1 MFQRRDSSQQ
11 QAEFVCIENL
21 VPSDHLLRQVAKQIK
36 FSFIYEK
43 TKDLYSDIGR
53 PCLDVVVLFKM
64 MLIGYLYGIRSE
76 RRLEQ
81 EIRMNIGYRWFL
93 GLGLADPVPDHSTI
107 SQNRRRR
114 FKGSNLFQEI
124 FDEIVGQATGQGLVG
139 GEHLFT
145 DSTHLK
151 ASANRNRREVV
162 EVSQSPRDYLE
173 ALEAAVNEEREAHG
187 QKPLKENKPKEPEK
201 HQVKKSLTDPES
213 GYMCRERKGEG
224 FYYLNHVTTDG
235 RYNIITDVHVTPG
248 NVHDSVPYLERL
260 DTQIEKFGFVVSGVS
275 LDAGYNT
282 AAICKG
288 LDERGIFGVIPHVRT
303 RRKDLK
309 IQKRHFR
316 YDKKEDVYIC
326 PAGNKLRYRTTN
338 RAGSSEYLSD
348 PNVCGQCPRLSECTA
363 SQNKGRVITRHV
375 WQRYRE
381 QIRQNILT
389 PLGKYLRQKR
399 RETVERSFADAK
411 ELHGLR
417 YARYRG
423 LKNVT
428 EQCLMTAIA
437 MNIKKMARHL
447 CYLIVSWLKKRH
459 LTADYRHNYRF
470 SAISA

>member
-1 MFQRRDSSQQ
+1 MFQKRDSSQGQ
-11 QAEFVCIENL
+11 MEFVCIENL
-21 VPSDHLLRQVAKQIK
+21 VPSDHLLRQVEKHIK
-36 FSFIYEK
+36 FSFIYDK
-43 TKDLYSDIGR
+43 TRDLYSDIGR

-64 MLIGYLYGIRSE
+64 MLIGYLFGIRSE

-81 EIRMNIGYRWFL
+81 EIKVNVAYRWFL
-93 GLGLADPVPDHSTI
+93 GLGLSDKVPDHSTI

-114 FKGSNLFQEI
+114 FKGSNIFQEI
-124 FDEIVGQATGQGLVG
+124 FDEIVRQALSSGLVG
-139 GEHLFT
+139 GDHLFT

-162 EVSQSPRDYLE
+162 EVEQSPRDYLDD
-173 ALEAAVNEEREAHG
+173 LEKAVNEERENHDK
-187 QKPLKENKPKEPEK
+187 KPLKKKESDTPQTRK
-201 HQVKKSLTDPES
+201 IKKSPTDPES
-213 GYMCRERKGEG
+213 GYMCRDRKGEG

-235 RYNIITDVHVTPG
+235 RFNIVTDVYVTPG
-248 NVHDSVPYLERL
+248 NVHDSVPYLKRL
-260 DTQIEKFGFVVSGVS
+260 DHQIKTFGFDVLGVS

-282 AAICKG
+282 APICKG
-288 LDERGIFGVIPHVRT
+288 LNDREIFGVIPHVRC
-303 RRKDLK
+303 RRKGLQY
-309 IQKRHFR
+309 QKRHFN
-316 YDKKEDVYIC
+316 YDHKKDVYLC
-326 PAGNKLRYRTTN
+326 PQGHELVYRTTN
-338 RAGSSEYLSD
+338 RTGSNEYVSN
-348 PNVCGQCPRLSECTA
+348 PKICRNCSMLSECTE
-363 SQNKGRVITRHV
+363 SRNHIRVITRHV

-381 QIRQNILT
+381 HIRENILT

-447 CYLIVSWLKKRH
+447 CSFVISWLKRYLK
-459 LTADYRHNYRF
+459 TVFYQYKIQF
-470 SAISA
+470 SAI

>member
-21 VPSDHLLRQVAKQIK
+21 VPVDHLLRQVEKHIK
-36 FSFIYEK
+36 FSFIYDK
-43 TKDLYSDIGR
+43 TKELYSDIGR

-93 GLGLADPVPDHSTI
+93 GLGLSDPVPDHSTI

-114 FKGSNLFQEI
+114 FKESNLFQEI
-124 FDEIVGQATGQGLVG
+124 FDEILRQAIEAGLVG
-139 GEHLFT
+139 GDQLFT

-162 EVSQSPRDYLE
+162 EVEQSPRDYLDD
-173 ALEAAVNEEREAHG
+173 LERAVNEERQDHDK
-187 QKPLKENKPKEPEK
+187 KPLKKNESGKSQKREIR
-201 HQVKKSLTDPES
+201 KSLTDPES

-235 RYNIITDVHVTPG
+235 RHNIITDVHVTPG
-248 NVHDSVPYLERL
+248 NVHDSVPYLKRL
-260 DTQIEKFGFVVSGVS
+260 DHQVEKFGFVVSGVS

-282 AAICKG
+282 AAICRG
-288 LDERGIFGVIPHVRT
+288 LSERGLFGVIPHVRT
-303 RRKDLK
+303 RRKGLK
-309 IQKRHFR
+309 IQKRHFK
-316 YDKKEDVYIC
+316 YDKEEDVYIC
-326 PAGNKLRYRTTN
+326 PAGQKLRYRTTN
-338 RAGSSEYLSD
+338 RAGSNEYVSD
-348 PNVCGQCPRLSECTA
+348 PNICCQCPRLSECTE
-363 SQNKGRVITRHV
+363 SQNKVRVITRHV

-381 QIRQNILT
+381 QIRENILT
-389 PLGKYLRQKR
+389 PFGKYLRQRR

-423 LKNVT
+423 LTNVT

-447 CYLIVSWLKKRH
+447 CYLIIYWLKKRL
-459 LTADYRHNYRF
+459 LTADFRQNYRF
-470 SAISA
+470 SAT

>member
-1 MFQRRDSSQQ
+1 MFQKHESSQSQ
-11 QAEFVCIENL
+11 MEFICIEDL
-21 VPSDHLLRQVAKQIK
+21 VPSDHLLRKVERHIK

-43 TKDLYSDIGR
+43 TRDLYSDIGR

-64 MLIGYLYGIRSE
+64 MLIGYLFGIRSE

-93 GLGLADPVPDHSTI
+93 GLGLTDPVPDHSTI

-114 FKGSNLFQEI
+114 FKGSNIFQEI
-124 FDEIVGQATGQGLVG
+124 FDEIVRQAMASGLVG
-139 GEHLFT
+139 GDQLFT

-162 EVSQSPRDYLE
+162 EVEQLPRDYLDD
-173 ALEAAVNEEREAHG
+173 LEKAVNEEREHHDK
-187 QKPLKENKPKEPEK
+187 KPLKRNKSGKSQKREI
-201 HQVKKSLTDPES
+201 KKSLTDPES
-213 GYMCRERKGEG
+213 GYMCRDHKGEG

-235 RYNIITDVHVTPG
+235 RFNIVTDVHVTPG
-248 NVHDSVPYLERL
+248 NVHDSVPYLKRL
-260 DTQIEKFGFVVSGVS
+260 DHQIEKFGFDVEGVS

-282 AAICKG
+282 ASICKG
-288 LDERGIFGVIPHVRT
+288 LNDREIFGVIPHVRT
-303 RRKDLK
+303 RRKGLK
-309 IQKRHFR
+309 IQKRHFK
-316 YDKKEDVYIC
+316 YDKEEDVYIC
-326 PAGNKLRYRTTN
+326 PEGHKLRYRTTN
-338 RAGSSEYLSD
+338 RAGSNEYVSD
-348 PNVCGQCPRLSECTA
+348 PQICRKCRMLSECTE
-363 SQNKGRVITRHV
+363 SRNQTRVITRHV
-375 WQRYRE
+375 WQKYRE
-381 QIRQNILT
+381 QIRENILT

-447 CYLIVSWLKKRH
+447 CYFVINRLKKH
-459 LTADYRHNYRF
+459 FQFANNHAKTRF
-470 SAISA
+470 SVI

>member
-1 MFQRRDSSQQ
+1 MFQKRDSSQSQ
-11 QAEFVCIENL
+11 MEFVCIENL
-21 VPSDHLLRQVAKQIK
+21 VPPDHLLRKVEKHIK

-43 TKDLYSDIGR
+43 TRDLYSDIGR

-93 GLGLADPVPDHSTI
+93 GLGLSDPVPDHSTI

-114 FKGSNLFQEI
+114 FKDSNIFQEI
-124 FDEIVGQATGQGLVG
+124 FDEIIRQAIDSGFVVGDQ
-139 GEHLFT
+139 LFT

-162 EVSQSPRDYLE
+162 EVDQSPRDYLDD
-173 ALEAAVNEEREAHG
+173 LEEAVNEERDDHDK
-187 QKPLKENKPKEPEK
+187 KPLKKNESEKPQKREI
-201 HQVKKSLTDPES
+201 KKSLTDPES
-213 GYMCRERKGEG
+213 GYMCRDRKGEG

-235 RYNIITDVHVTPG
+235 RFNIVTDVYVTPG
-248 NVHDSVPYLERL
+248 NVHDSVPYLKRL
-260 DTQIEKFGFVVSGVS
+260 DHQIETFGFAVEGAS

-282 AAICKG
+282 APICKG
-288 LDERGIFGVIPHVRT
+288 LDDRGIFGVIPHVRC
-303 RRKDLK
+303 RRKGLK
-309 IQKRHFR
+309 IQKRHFK
-316 YDKKEDVYIC
+316 YDDEEDVYIC
-326 PAGNKLRYRTTN
+326 PEGHKLRYRTTN
-338 RAGSSEYLSD
+338 RTGSNEYVSD
-348 PNVCGQCPRLSECTA
+348 SQVCSQCPMLSECTE
-363 SQNKGRVITRHV
+363 SQNKVRVITRHV

-381 QIRQNILT
+381 QIRENILT

-447 CYLIVSWLKKRH
+447 YCLVIYRLKKRFQF
-459 LTADYRHNYRF
+459 ADYHPKTRF
-470 SAISA
+470 SPI

>member
-1 MFQRRDSSQQ
+1 MFQKRDTSQNQ
-11 QAEFVCIENL
+11 MEFVCIEDL
-21 VPSDHLLRQVAKQIK
+21 VPSDHLLRKVEKHID
-36 FSFIYEK
+36 FSFIYDK

-81 EIRMNIGYRWFL
+81 EIKVNVAYRWFL
-93 GLGLADPVPDHSTI
+93 CLGLSDTVPDHSTI

-114 FKGSNLFQEI
+114 FKGSTVFQEI
-124 FDEIVGQATGQGLVG
+124 FDEIVRQAMSSGLVG
-139 GEHLFT
+139 GDHLFT

-162 EVSQSPRDYLE
+162 EVEQSPRDYLGD
-173 ALEAAVNEEREAHG
+173 LEVAVNEERQSHDK
-187 QKPLKENKPKEPEK
+187 KPLKKKESGK
-201 HQVKKSLTDPES
+201 SQSRKIKKSLTDPES
-213 GYMCRERKGEG
+213 GYMCRDRKGEG

-235 RYNIITDVHVTPG
+235 RFNIVTDVHVTPG
-248 NVHDSVPYLERL
+248 NVHDSVPYLKRL
-260 DTQIEKFGFVVSGVS
+260 DHQIEKFGFDVEGVS

-282 AAICKG
+282 APICKG
-288 LDERGIFGVIPHVRT
+288 LDDRGIFGVIPHVRT
-303 RRKDLK
+303 RRKNLK
-309 IQKRHFR
+309 IQKRHFK
-316 YDKKEDVYIC
+316 YDKEKDLYIC
-326 PAGNKLRYRTTN
+326 PEGHQLRYRTTN
-338 RAGSSEYLSD
+338 RTGSNEYVSD
-348 PNVCGQCPRLSECTA
+348 SQVCRSCSMLSECTE
-363 SQNKGRVITRHV
+363 SQNKVRVITRHV

-381 QIRQNILT
+381 QIRENILT

-447 CYLIVSWLKKRH
+447 SYYINYWLKKR
-459 LTADYRHNYRF
+459 LQI
-470 SAISA
+470 AIIDLKP

>member
-11 QAEFVCIENL
+11 QAEFVCIEDL
-21 VPSDHLLRQVAKQIK
+21 VPSDHLLRKVEKHIK
-36 FSFIYEK
+36 FSFIYDK

-64 MLIGYLYGIRSE
+64 MLLGYLYGIRSE

-114 FKGSNLFQEI
+114 FKESNLFQEI
-124 FDEIVGQATGQGLVG
+124 FDEILRQAIEAGLVG
-139 GEHLFT
+139 GDHLFT

-162 EVSQSPRDYLE
+162 EVSQSPRDYLD
-173 ALEAAVNEEREAHG
+173 ALEEAVNEERQNHG
-187 QKPLKENKPKEPEK
+187 KKPLKKDKSGK
-201 HQVKKSLTDPES
+201 SQRRKIKKSLTDPES
-213 GYMCRERKGEG
+213 GYMCRDRKGEG
-224 FYYLNHVTTDG
+224 FYYLNHVTTDS
-235 RYNIITDVHVTPG
+235 RHNIITDVHVTPG
-248 NVHDSVPYLERL
+248 NVHDSVPYLKRL
-260 DTQIEKFGFVVSGVS
+260 DHQIEKFDFRVMGVG

-282 AAICKG
+282 ASICKG
-288 LDERGIFGVIPHVRT
+288 LNDRGIFGVIPHVRC
-303 RRKDLK
+303 RRKGLK
-309 IQKRHFR
+309 IQKRHFK
-316 YDKKEDVYIC
+316 YNEETDVYIC
-326 PAGNKLRYRTTN
+326 PEGQKLRYRTTN
-338 RAGSSEYLSD
+338 RAGSNEYVSD
-348 PNVCGQCPRLSECTA
+348 PTICCQCPMLLECTE
-363 SQNKGRVITRHV
+363 SQNKIRVITRHV

-381 QIRQNILT
+381 EIRKNILT
-389 PLGKYLRQKR
+389 SFGKYLRQRR

-447 CYLIVSWLKKRH
+447 CYFILHQPKKH
-459 LTADYRHNYRF
+459 LLTVNYHPKYRF
-470 SAISA
+470 SAM

>member
-1 MFQRRDSSQQ
+1 MFQKRDSSQQ
-11 QAEFVCIENL
+11 KAEFICIEDL
-21 VPSDHLLRQVAKQIK
+21 VPADHLLRKVEKHIK
-36 FSFIYEK
+36 FSFIYDK

-81 EIRMNIGYRWFL
+81 EIQMNIGYRWFL
-93 GLGLADPVPDHSTI
+93 GLGLSDKVPDPSTI

-114 FKGSNLFQEI
+114 FKGSNIFEEI
-124 FDEIVGQATGQGLVG
+124 FDEIVRQAMSSGFVG
-139 GEHLFT
+139 GDQLFT

-162 EVSQSPRDYLE
+162 EVEQSPRDYLDD
-173 ALEAAVNEEREAHG
+173 LEASVNEERAAHDK
-187 QKPLKENKPKEPEK
+187 KPLKKNKSEK
-201 HQVKKSLTDPES
+201 PQTREIRKSLTDPES
-213 GYMCRERKGEG
+213 GYMCRDRKGEG

-235 RYNIITDVHVTPG
+235 RFNIITDVHVTPG
-248 NVHDSVPYLERL
+248 NVHDSVPYLKRL
-260 DTQIEKFGFVVSGVS
+260 DYQIEKFGFDVLGVS

-282 AAICKG
+282 APICKG
-288 LDERGIFGVIPHVRT
+288 LDERGIFGVIPHVRC
-303 RRKDLK
+303 RRKGLK
-309 IQKRHFR
+309 IQKRHFK
-316 YDKKEDVYIC
+316 YNEEDDIYIC
-326 PAGNKLRYRTTN
+326 PEGQKLRYRTTN
-338 RAGSSEYLSD
+338 RVGSNEYVSD
-348 PNVCGQCPRLSECTA
+348 PQICSNCHMLSECTE
-363 SQNKGRVITRHV
+363 SQNKVRVITRHV

-381 QIRQNILT
+381 HIRENILT
-389 PLGKYLRQKR
+389 SFGKYLRQRR

-447 CYLIVSWLKKRH
+447 SYLVIFYLQIRFKIVF
-459 LTADYRHNYRF
+459 YRPKIQL
-470 SAISA
+470 SAI